1 MQIQVIKSTDSI
13 RRVSRIKTNSSY
25 GFTTP
30 MPDMTVTP
38 TNVFV
43 QPAQDM
49 DYEPN
54 ITVLIPIDNTFVTA
68 VKTGPQRIV
77 KMDAVSAYP
86 PEIVSK
92 YRPTGNHNSQSCLVC
107 NPLHCKQC
115 KLSVRHDMLN
125 ENGYC
130 IYCRE
135 GINKAYPRIS

>member
-1 MQIQVIKSTDSI
+1 MRIQVLPSKDST
-13 RRVSRIKTNSSY
+13 RKVNRIKINSSY
-25 GFTTP
+25 GFTTAV
-30 MPDMTVTP
+30 PDMTDTP

-43 QPAQDM
+43 QSAQDM
-49 DYEPN
+49 DYEPD
-54 ITVLIPIDNTFVTA
+54 ITVLVPIDNTFVAA
-68 VKTGPQRIV
+68 VTKPQRIV

-86 PEIVSK
+86 PEMVSK

-115 KLSVRHDMLN
+115 RLSVRHDMLN

-135 GINKAYPRIS
+135 GINKSYPRIS